1 MTARLLS
8 TTIAKIGPLDEA
20 AMWRARAR
28 QDVLTKPQGS
38 LGRLEELSAWLAG
51 VTANPLP
58 QIRHKLIVT
67 AAADHGV
74 AAQGVSA
81 YPQEVTAQMVGNFL
95 RGGAAINV
103 LARQVGARIMVVDAG
118 VATETPLAGLVS
130 KPAGRGT
137 ADMSR
142 RPAMSRSQ
150 ALTCLE
156 AGVEVIKA
164 EMAKGADIVGVG
176 DMGIANTTAASA
188 VTAAITGLSPRAV
201 TGRGTGVG
209 DDGLW
214 RKVAIIERALAV
226 NHPDPGDALDV
237 LAKVGGFEIGF
248 LAGVMLAAAAARRP
262 VVLDGFITGAAALI
276 GCGLCPRLGRYLL
289 ASHLSVEPGHQAVLD
304 WLQLRPLFDL
314 GMRLGE
320 GTGAALGIFL
330 VEAAARCLAEMA
342 TFAEAG
348 VSQRRAEET
357 PLPTAG
363 E

>member
-1 MTARLLS
+1 MIARSLD
-8 TTIAKIGPLDEA
+8 TTIPKISPLDGA
-20 AMWRARAR
+20 AMAQARAR
-28 QDVLTKPQGS
+28 QDILTKPRGS
-38 LGRLEELSAWLAG
+38 LGRLEELSVWLAG

-74 AAQGVSA
+74 GVSA

-95 RGGAAINV
+95 GGGAAINV
-103 LARQVGARIMVVDAG
+103 LARQVGARIVVVDAG
-118 VATETPLAGLVS
+118 VAGETPAVGLAS
-130 KPAGRGT
+130 KPVARGT
-137 ADMSR
+137 ADMSQG
-142 RPAMSRSQ
+142 PAMSRSQ
-150 ALTCLE
+150 ALACLE

-188 VTAAITGLSPRAV
+188 ITAAFTGLPPRAV
-201 TGRGTGVG
+201 TGRGTGVD
-209 DDGLW
+209 DDGLR
-214 RKVAIIERALAV
+214 RKVAVIEGALAV
-226 NHPDPGDALDV
+226 NRPDPGDALDV

-248 LAGVMLAAAAARRP
+248 LAGVMLAAAGARRP

-304 WLQLRPLFDL
+304 RLQLRPLLDL

-330 VEAAARCLAEMA
+330 VEAAGRCLAEMG

-348 VSQRRAEET
+348 VSQRRAEEAS
-357 PLPTAG
+357 LPTTG

>member
-1 MTARLLS
+1 MAGRLLS
-8 TTIAKIGPLDEA
+8 TTIAKIGPLDRA
-20 AMWRARAR
+20 AMAQARAR

-38 LGRLEELSAWLAG
+38 LGRLEELSVWLAG

-58 QIRHKLIVT
+58 HIDHKLIVT

-103 LARQVGARIMVVDAG
+103 LADQVGVRIVVVDAG
-118 VATETPLAGLVS
+118 VAGETPAAGLVS
-130 KPAGRGT
+130 KPAGPGT
-137 ADMSR
+137 ADMSQG
-142 RPAMSRSQ
+142 PAMSRAQ

-156 AGVEVIKA
+156 AGVEVIEA

-176 DMGIANTTAASA
+176 DMGIGNTTAASA
-188 VTAAITGLSPRAV
+188 VTATITGLPLGVV
-201 TGRGTGVG
+201 TGRGTGVD
-209 DDGLW
+209 DDGFR
-214 RKVAIIERALAV
+214 RKVAVIERALAV
-226 NHPDPGDALDV
+226 NRPDRGDALDV
-237 LAKVGGFEIGF
+237 LAKVGGYEVGF

-276 GCGLCPRLGRYLL
+276 ACGLCPGLGDYLV
-289 ASHLSVEPGHQAVLD
+289 ASHLSVEPEHQAVLNR
-304 WLQLRPLFDL
+304 LQLRPLFDL

-342 TFAEAG
+342 TFGQAG
-348 VSQRRAEET
+348 VSQRKAEEAS
-357 PLPTAG
+357 LPTAG

>member
-1 MTARLLS
+1 M
-8 TTIAKIGPLDEA
+8 GQ
-20 AMWRARAR
+20 ARAR
-28 QDVLTKPQGS
+28 QDILTKPRGS
-38 LGRLEELSAWLAG
+38 LGRLEELSVWLAG
-51 VTANPLP
+51 VTGNPLP

-67 AAADHGV
+67 AAGDHGV

-81 YPQEVTAQMVGNFL
+81 YPQEVTLQMVDNFL

-103 LARQVGARIMVVDAG
+103 LARHVGARIVVVDAG
-118 VATETPLAGLVS
+118 VATQTPAAGLVS

-137 ADMSR
+137 GDMSQG
-142 RPAMSRSQ
+142 PAMSPSQ
-150 ALTCLE
+150 ALACLE
-156 AGVEVIKA
+156 TGVQVIKA

-188 VTAAITGLSPRAV
+188 LTAAITGLPPRAV
-201 TGRGTGVG
+201 TGRGTGVD

-214 RKVAIIERALAV
+214 RKVVVIERALAV
-226 NHPDPGDALDV
+226 NRPDPGDALDV

-276 GCGLCPRLGRYLL
+276 GCGLCPRLGDYLL
-289 ASHLSVEPGHQAVLD
+289 ASHLSVEPGHQAL
-304 WLQLRPLFDL
+304 LNRLELRPLFSLD
-314 GMRLGE
+314 MRLGE

-348 VSQRRAEET
+348 VSQRGAEET
-357 PLPTAG
+357 PRPTAG
-363 E
+363 G